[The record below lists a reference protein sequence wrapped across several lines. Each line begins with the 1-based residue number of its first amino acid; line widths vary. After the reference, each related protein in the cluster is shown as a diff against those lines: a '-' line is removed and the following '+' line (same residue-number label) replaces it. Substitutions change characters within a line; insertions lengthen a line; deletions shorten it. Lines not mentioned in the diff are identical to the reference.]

1 MPGGLRSVEREPR
14 ISPASQFEVSVL
26 RLHAPCAPRSSHGQA
41 RHKSDASA
49 EPSFL
54 RRFVLADYM
63 SVRIGC
69 RYPRS
74 MPRGCIRART
84 SRMGSAQTS
93 RTRDKKPHTTPL
105 QRTHQQRPVT
115 PGAFRLRAPEAG
127 AWPRR
132 APAGRSWVWAR
143 KKEGRRNCA
152 QTRPTRG
159 RKSPHLWCRSPFTRV
174 YRQQPRLLKLAA
186 RATAPRALERPR
198 TRPKQPSP
206 QELKKR

>member
-1 MPGGLRSVEREPR
+1 
-14 ISPASQFEVSVL
+14 
-26 RLHAPCAPRSSHGQA
+26 
-41 RHKSDASA
+41 
-49 EPSFL
+49 
-54 RRFVLADYM
+54 M

-74 MPRGCIRART
+74 MPRGCIPART
-84 SRMGSAQTS
+84 SRMGPAQTS

-132 APAGRSWVWAR
+132 APAGRSWVGPE

-198 TRPKQPSP
+198 TRPKQPSR
-206 QELKKR
+206 QETVGSLRGQAFRFVPRGAQRMCSNLRYKILGQKCGFQTS

>member
-105 QRTHQQRPVT
+105 QRTHQQRPVP

-132 APAGRSWVWAR
+132 APSWALLGLGPKKGRKAQL
-143 KKEGRRNCA
+143 CA
-152 QTRPTRG
+152 QARPTRG

-174 YRQQPRLLKLAA
+174 YRQ
-186 RATAPRALERPR
+186 
-198 TRPKQPSP
+198 
-206 QELKKR
+206 

>member
-1 MPGGLRSVEREPR
+1 M
-14 ISPASQFEVSVL
+14 
-26 RLHAPCAPRSSHGQA
+26 
-41 RHKSDASA
+41 
-49 EPSFL
+49 
-54 RRFVLADYM
+54 LADYM

-84 SRMGSAQTS
+84 SRMGPAQTS

-206 QELKKR
+206 QETVGSLRGQAFRFVPRGAKRMCSNLRYKILGQKCGFQTS